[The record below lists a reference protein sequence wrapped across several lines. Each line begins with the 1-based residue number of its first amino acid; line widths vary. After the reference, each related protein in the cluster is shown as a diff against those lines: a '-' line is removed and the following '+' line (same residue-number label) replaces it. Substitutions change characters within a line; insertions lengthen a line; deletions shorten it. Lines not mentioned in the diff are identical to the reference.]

1 MPNNNDVR
9 ITESPICVAIVLCNE
24 VIEDKRTNNKTLVGL
39 FNVINTSQLP
49 AVHPRMFVMASL
61 TNLRGRQKI
70 VFSLKNP
77 NNEEFARIEGEAAS
91 DDPLAVLDIV
101 VELMGLP
108 INFEGTH
115 YIDILADNDLL
126 SSRRFTVARIQPGP
140 GQQMA

>member
-1 MPNNNDVR
+1 MPDTNGPR
-9 ITESPICVAIVLCNE
+9 ITEAPICVAIILCND

-70 VFSLKNP
+70 TFSLKNP

-115 YIDILADNDLL
+115 YIDILADSDLL
-126 SSRRFTVARIQPGP
+126 GSRRFTVARVAPGP
-140 GQQMA
+140 GQAMG